1 MIDGLSKALNTTF
14 EPEVEVKDLRPVD
27 LELKQVAI
35 KANDIKSKRIFL
47 EEQGIIKEELLEL
60 INSLQTVR
68 RALETEMVKPPSRAS
83 DVEAFASLSAQIKET
98 LRELRILSES
108 KASLELKQISME
120 NNFDIKSGNFT
131 QNIQNNVFNISSKEL
146 DAMLE
151 KAEKERKIDAI
162 TVDFEVD
169 DQIK

>member
-14 EPEVEVKDLRPVD
+14 EPEVKDLRPVD
-27 LELKQVAI
+27 LEMKQVAI

-151 KAEKERKIDAI
+151 KAEKDRKIDAI

>member
-14 EPEVEVKDLRPVD
+14 EPELKEIRPVD
-27 LELKQVAI
+27 VELKQIEV
-35 KANDIKSKRIFL
+35 KTESVKSNRLLLDDKD
-47 EEQGIIKEELLEL
+47 IIKEEIVEL
-60 INSLQTVR
+60 INSLQNVR
-68 RALETEMVKPPSRAS
+68 RALEIEMVKPPSPRAS
-83 DVEAFASLSAQIKET
+83 DVEAYASLCAQIKET
-98 LRELRILSES
+98 IREFRILSET
-108 KASLELKQISME
+108 KASLELKQRSME
-120 NNFDIKSGNFT
+120 NSFDIKSGNFT

-146 DAMLE
+146 DAMLD